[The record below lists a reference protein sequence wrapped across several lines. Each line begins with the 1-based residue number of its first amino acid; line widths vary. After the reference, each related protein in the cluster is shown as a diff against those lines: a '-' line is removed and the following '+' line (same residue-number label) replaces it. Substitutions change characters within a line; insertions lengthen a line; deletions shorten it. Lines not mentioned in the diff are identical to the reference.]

1 MHNEPSQLIGNFLPE
16 QYKKDALLEINHN
29 YLTSQFF
36 DYKEIFKRIEGVVLE
51 NDFTLGK
58 SVDDFEKRFAGLHKA
73 EYAIGVGSGTDA
85 IFLSLKALGIGP
97 GDEVI
102 TPPFTFFATVGAIA
116 TTGATPVFVDI
127 EIDGFDLN
135 LDLIEGA
142 ITPRTRAIVPVHW
155 AGRICD
161 MRKLRQI
168 ADKYQL
174 KIVED
179 ACHAV
184 SATRDGE
191 FAGALSETACFSFH
205 PLKNL
210 NVWGDGGII
219 LTNSLE
225 LSKRLKLLRNHGLVS
240 RNECHE
246 FAYNSRLDTVQAV
259 IADYLCDKLS
269 GITNAR
275 INNSKYLDSHLKDV
289 PQIQL
294 HTRMENLKEVY
305 HLYSFL
311 CEKRDDLSIFLRSK
325 GIDAKIHYPTPLHL
339 QPAASHL
346 GYKRGDFPIS
356 ERVSNQVL
364 SLPVHEFISIEQLD
378 FMVQS
383 IKEFYDA

>member
-1 MHNEPSQLIGNFLPE
+1 M
-16 QYKKDALLEINHN
+16 
-29 YLTSQFF
+29 
-36 DYKEIFKRIEGVVLE
+36 
-51 NDFTLGK
+51 
-58 SVDDFEKRFAGLHKA
+58 
-73 EYAIGVGSGTDA
+73 
-85 IFLSLKALGIGP
+85 
-97 GDEVI
+97 
-102 TPPFTFFATVGAIA
+102 
-116 TTGATPVFVDI
+116 
-127 EIDGFDLN
+127 
-135 LDLIEGA
+135 IEGA

-191 FAGALSETACFSFH
+191 FAGALSDTACFSFH